1 MKKRHNIVVVCVI
14 TAILINMLVIG
25 AYAASGSNGS
35 MNWSMDNSTLTISG
49 SGNTAD
55 LIKASSTVRL
65 YNRSAKSLAIGNG
78 IDKIGEKSFC
88 GFNELENVSLP
99 SSVKTIERRAFYQ
112 CVNLENVTFSNGLE
126 SIGKEAFQSTKLKN
140 VVLPDGLKE
149 IGEYAFK
156 SNYDLKSIFIPS
168 SVTTIGKGAFAS
180 CSGLTIKGY
189 AGSYAQEYAYANN
202 IKFMI
207 MNESGI
213 LISSVAVKN
222 GDKFDINIS
231 ITGTPAQSD
240 IIIAALYNADGMLLD
255 FSKVTY
261 EEYLTGTKPSVNVD
275 ASANVL
281 KVFIWNNFSN
291 IKPVSDAETVA
302 MP

>member
-1 MKKRHNIVVVCVI
+1 
-14 TAILINMLVIG
+14 
-25 AYAASGSNGS
+25 
-35 MNWSMDNSTLTISG
+35 
-49 SGNTAD
+49 
-55 LIKASSTVRL
+55 
-65 YNRSAKSLAIGNG
+65 
-78 IDKIGEKSFC
+78 
-88 GFNELENVSLP
+88 
-99 SSVKTIERRAFYQ
+99 
-112 CVNLENVTFSNGLE
+112 
-126 SIGKEAFQSTKLKN
+126 
-140 VVLPDGLKE
+140 
-149 IGEYAFK
+149 
-156 SNYDLKSIFIPS
+156 
-168 SVTTIGKGAFAS
+168 
-180 CSGLTIKGY
+180 
-189 AGSYAQEYAYANN
+189 
-202 IKFMI
+202 MI

-222 GDKFDINIS
+222 GDKLDINIS